1 MVGKKLFALVLSMML
16 LAFVMGPVAAQ
27 TSNSGGVTIEFA
39 QWWEPE
45 LPAGSLRA
53 IMDDFQAQ
61 NPGITVKLISGPYS
75 TTHDQI
81 VAGAA
86 TGTLSDVVGLD
97 GAWVNDL
104 AKQGAIEPLDGLMA
118 STNFDASQVAAII
131 KLGGKSY
138 MFPVASFVY
147 PVFINLD
154 MFKAAGI
161 ANPPRNRTEFLQD
174 AKKLTK
180 PSINQYGWVLPL
192 SLQNP
197 NGAQNDVM
205 SWVWA
210 SGKSMLKDGRPDLTN
225 PAVVGTLKYIDS
237 MYKQGL
243 IAPGSFSM
251 QEQDK
256 VEQFVNGRVGMMI
269 DSLAHINMIRSRN
282 PNLNFTI
289 SALPAVD
296 GYNGK
301 RGLPYAAWGIGVSA
315 NSQHKDAAWKLVE
328 YLMSPEVNSKLVS
341 LAHAFPGNVRA
352 KPDFVSSD
360 AMYAKAF
367 EIFKSGY
374 LTNEFVGLPV
384 AEQLMRAFDEEMQ
397 MMLDGKESAE
407 RAAANAQA
415 KWNKLF

>member
-1 MVGKKLFALVLSMML
+1 MVVRKLFAIVLSLML
-16 LAFVMGPVAAQ
+16 LSFVVGPIAAQ
-27 TSNSGGVTIEFA
+27 TKSSGDVTIEFA

-97 GAWVNDL
+97 GAWVSDL
-104 AKQGAIEPLDGLMA
+104 AKQGAIMPLDDLMA
-118 STNFDASQVAAII
+118 STQFDSSQVAAII

-154 MFKAAGI
+154 LFKAAGI
-161 ANPPRNRTEFLQD
+161 ANPPKNRTEFLQD
-174 AKKLTK
+174 AKKLTNASK
-180 PSINQYGWVLPL
+180 NQYGWVLPL
-192 SLQNP
+192 SLQTP

-225 PAVVGTLKYIDS
+225 ADVVGTLKYIGG

-269 DSLAHINMIRSRN
+269 DSLAHINMIRTRN
-282 PNLNFTI
+282 PNLKFTI

-301 RGLPYAAWGIGVSA
+301 RGLPYAAWGIGISSS
-315 NSQHKDAAWKLVE
+315 SQNKDAAWKLVS
-328 YLMSPEVNSKLVS
+328 YLMSPEVNGKLVS
-341 LAHAFPGNVRA
+341 LAHAFPGNVKA

-360 AMYAKAF
+360 ELYAKAF
-367 EIFKSGY
+367 QIFQSGY
-374 LTNEFVGLPV
+374 LANEFVGLPV

-397 MMLDGKESAE
+397 AMLDGKQSAE
-407 RAAANAQA
+407 QAASNAQA

>member
-86 TGTLSDVVGLD
+86 TGTLSNDAGLD

-104 AKQGAIEPLDGLMA
+104 AKPGASSRSMVSWHPPTSMRAKWRRSSSWAARAICSRSRLSSIRIPSILTCSRLRA
-118 STNFDASQVAAII
+118 SRIRR
-131 KLGGKSY
+131 
-138 MFPVASFVY
+138 
-147 PVFINLD
+147 
-154 MFKAAGI
+154 GI
-161 ANPPRNRTEFLQD
+161 ALKYAQD

-192 SLQNP
+192 YLQNP

-374 LTNEFVGLPV
+374 LANEFVGLPV